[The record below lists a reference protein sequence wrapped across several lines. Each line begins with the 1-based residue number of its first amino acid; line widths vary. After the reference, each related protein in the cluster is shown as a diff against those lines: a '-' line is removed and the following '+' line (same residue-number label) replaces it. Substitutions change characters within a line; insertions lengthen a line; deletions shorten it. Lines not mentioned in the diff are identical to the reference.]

1 MNYPYETAGAYGT
14 AQHPALRS
22 SGRVGY
28 EFGLASLHPT
38 YATNTTLMPDGAYG
52 TAQHPA
58 LRSSGRVGYEFGL
71 ASLHPTYATNTT
83 LMPDGDYALSGI
95 WFCVR

>member
-1 MNYPYETAGAYGT
+1 MGHMFNTSTIIVNYPYETA
-14 AQHPALRS
+14 
-22 SGRVGY
+22 
-28 EFGLASLHPT
+28 
-38 YATNTTLMPDGAYG
+38 GAYG